1 MNIGSC
7 RRVGGFLIGSMAA
20 AGAVATFVAPAAGAA
35 PCAVSEA
42 AGTISSVSGAASQYL
57 VAHPETDRVLSE
69 ARAQPMDQARA
80 TVRDYFMANPGQ
92 YLDLKGITAPL
103 VDLQNRC
110 GTGGLPSYLVDAFN
124 EFQAG

>member
-1 MNIGSC
+1 MNKSSC
-7 RRVGGFLIGSMAA
+7 RCVGGFVIASMAA
-20 AGAVATFVAPAAGAA
+20 AGLSPRSSLPPRGGTVLRL
-35 PCAVSEA
+35 EA

-57 VAHPETDRVLSE
+57 VAHPEADRVLSD
-69 ARAQPMDQARA
+69 ARSQPADQARA
-80 TVRDYFMANPGQ
+80 TVRNYFTANPGQ

>member
-1 MNIGSC
+1 MNNGSC
-7 RRVGGFLIGSMAA
+7 RRVGGFVIASVAA
-20 AGAVATFVAPAAGAA
+20 AGAVATFVAPTAGAA
-35 PCAVSEA
+35 PCSVSEA
-42 AGTISSVSGAASQYL
+42 TGTISSVSGAASQYL
-57 VAHPETDRVLSE
+57 VAHPEADRVLSD
-69 ARAQPMDQARA
+69 ARSQPADQARV
-80 TVRDYFMANPGQ
+80 TVRNYFTANPGQ